1 MYAKHEGKRAEK
13 TTTKRCFLTAFKSF
27 FLLVSGTI
35 FGKTNP
41 EVSGQADSVLRTSR
55 NNSNFHFLQ
64 TGSVL

>member
-1 MYAKHEGKRAEK
+1 MYAKHKGKRAEK
-13 TTTKRCFLTAFKSF
+13 LLRKRYFLIAFKRV